1 MKNALIT
8 FSIAGFALGSAPAL
22 ADHHEGAEPEQARI
36 PFADSRGIR
45 NWRADDGEDAIL
57 IEGRGGQWYRAE
69 FMRRCMGLNFSNAV
83 GFETRGAG
91 SFDRFSVVR
100 TRDDRCQVRSLY
112 EIPDPDAPAE
122 TEAEPETEH
131 GHDSH

>member
-1 MKNALIT
+1 MKNALAIL
-8 FSIAGFALGSAPAL
+8 SMAGLTLGAAPAL

-36 PFADSRGIR
+36 PFADSHGIR
-45 NWRADDGEDAIL
+45 NWRAEDGEEAIL

-69 FMRRCMGLNFSNAV
+69 FMRRCIGLNFSNAV

-100 TRDDRCQVRSLY
+100 TRDDRCHVQSLY
-112 EIPDPDAPAE
+112 EIPDPDATIETE
-122 TEAEPETEH
+122 TEAEQGHEH
-131 GHDSH
+131 H